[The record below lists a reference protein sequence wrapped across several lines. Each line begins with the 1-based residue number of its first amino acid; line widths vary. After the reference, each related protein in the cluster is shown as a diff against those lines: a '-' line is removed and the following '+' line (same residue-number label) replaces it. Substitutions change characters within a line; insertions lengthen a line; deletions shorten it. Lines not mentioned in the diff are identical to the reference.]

1 LLDFGW
7 ISKDE
12 GETVSSPSSKAAL
25 TLLTSVLA
33 TACMLAG
40 CEPGNKYIPPPP
52 AEVIVS
58 TPVRRSVMS
67 YMEYTG
73 TTKAIETVDLRAR
86 VKGFLKQRLFREGEE
101 VKQGQLLL
109 VIDEEPFQV
118 TLEIAQARLEAAQ
131 AGVKKAEESK
141 AREVAKAQLDLDQAA
156 YQLAKVEETR
166 QRALLR
172 RNAGSQEDLDKAEAD
187 RKKAG
192 AQVEADRAH
201 LEQARAD
208 YVTNLLNA
216 KANVAQ
222 AEAEVRNAKLDLGY
236 CRISAPF
243 DGRISRSYFDLQNLV
258 GDSQATVLATI
269 VKFDPI
275 YAYMSVSESDLLMFR
290 KLVREGKRVD
300 FRKEPI
306 ALDLGLPNETGF
318 PHRGVIDYTDPTVD
332 PGSGTIQ
339 ARGKFPNPGPNPTI
353 YPGLFCRI
361 RVPLATTPDALLVPQ
376 RSLAYDQGGWYLL
389 VVGSGNKV
397 EQRYVTP
404 GAVEGSLR
412 VIDENLKPD
421 DLVIVQGLQR
431 ARPGIVVKPQRQ
443 ETTVANVGKVSVP
456 IDTKP
461 LDTPARASSIPAGKP
476 TSASS
481 KGPGT

>member
-1 LLDFGW
+1 
-7 ISKDE
+7 
-12 GETVSSPSSKAAL
+12 VPSPLSKAAL
-25 TLLTSVLA
+25 TLLSLVLA
-33 TACMLAG
+33 TACLIAG
-40 CEPGNKYIPPPP
+40 CEPANKYIPPPP
-52 AEVIVS
+52 PEVTVS
-58 TPVRRSVMS
+58 TPVRRSVVS

-101 VKQGQLLL
+101 VKQGKLLL
-109 VIDEEPFQV
+109 VIDEEPFHV
-118 TLEIAQARLEAAQ
+118 TLEIAQAKLEAAQ

-141 AREVAKAQLDLDQAA
+141 AREVAKAQLDLDQAV
-156 YQLAKVEETR
+156 YQLARVEETR

-172 RNAGSQEDLDKAEAD
+172 RNAASQDDLDKAEAD
-187 RKKAG
+187 RKKSQ

-222 AEAEVRNAKLDLGY
+222 AEAEVRNARLDLGY
-236 CRISAPF
+236 CRIFAPF
-243 DGRISRSYFDLQNLV
+243 DGRISRSYFDPENLV
-258 GDSQATVLATI
+258 GDGQATVLATI
-269 VKFDPI
+269 VRFDPI

-290 KLVREGKRVD
+290 RLVREGKRGD
-300 FRKEPI
+300 FRKETLT
-306 ALDLGLPNETGF
+306 LDLGLPNETGF
-318 PHRGVIDYTDPTVD
+318 PHQGTIDYTDPTVD

-339 ARGKFPNPGPNPTI
+339 ARGKFPNPGPNPMI

-361 RVPLATTPDALLVPQ
+361 RVPVTTAPDALLVPQ
-376 RSLAYDQGGWYLL
+376 RSLAYDQGGWFLL

-412 VIDENLKPD
+412 VIEENLKPD

-431 ARPGIVVKPQRQ
+431 ARPGIAVKPQRQ
-443 ETTVANVGKVSVP
+443 ETTVASTGSEPVLIDQKAPAAPAKAGSAPSV
-456 IDTKP
+456 K
-461 LDTPARASSIPAGKP
+461 
-476 TSASS
+476 SASATS